1 MKDKIDKSL
10 DAVQAM
16 LDQKRLRDVCPNDV
30 KPLLQ
35 RVRYLEAQVEHDKL
49 IRDSYC
55 RQLDAADH
63 RVDELENALA
73 GMLFAF
79 DDVVGAD
86 FSKVVLDH
94 SRNLVKAREF
104 KS

>member
-1 MKDKIDKSL
+1 MKDQIDQSL
-10 DAVQAM
+10 DAVQTM
-16 LDQKRLRDVCPNDV
+16 LNQKRLRDVCPNDV

-55 RQLDAADH
+55 RQLDAADQ

-73 GMLFAF
+73 GMLFCF
-79 DDVVGAD
+79 DCPE
-86 FSKVVLDH
+86 SSWEEKIIDH
-94 SRNLVKAREF
+94 TKTLVTAKEF
-104 KS
+104 KA